1 MKLSRNVLV
10 GSLATVGMVLGAVA
24 PAVTAQAATTTGKF
38 NNGTLEQVKSTDVG
52 SLADADHKVQDPEA
66 LAIAYDKGDGATYG
80 SATAES
86 NANVTVVSGI
96 LTLDAVPDFGFGN
109 AASGTTVS
117 LKSNEATGDAQD
129 GNDSGL
135 LQVTDS
141 RAAQA
146 DGAEGSTVKK
156 GDTTGFSLQAQL
168 GAFSTADAP
177 QATDATL
184 LQKFV
189 MTLNPQ
195 ELVDGTG
202 ESASTGATALKTDS
216 AEITSD
222 SKNAT
227 VMNPAAGSYKV
238 GTVAA
243 TFNAANNGATLSVPA
258 GLTKNDASN
267 PSAQSYKSVITWTLN
282 ANPAA
287 PTA

>member
-146 DGAEGSTVKK
+146 DGAEG
-156 GDTTGFSLQAQL
+156 
-168 GAFSTADAP
+168 
-177 QATDATL
+177 
-184 LQKFV
+184 
-189 MTLNPQ
+189 
-195 ELVDGTG
+195 
-202 ESASTGATALKTDS
+202 
-216 AEITSD
+216 
-222 SKNAT
+222 
-227 VMNPAAGSYKV
+227 
-238 GTVAA
+238 
-243 TFNAANNGATLSVPA
+243 
-258 GLTKNDASN
+258 
-267 PSAQSYKSVITWTLN
+267 
-282 ANPAA
+282 
-287 PTA
+287 